1 MTVEVAVAVADYDVY
16 LHAATNIR
24 RHFFLPVLMEVK
36 GNICELWIVVKQHL
50 LQIWITDYLLPA
62 ILIH

>member
-1 MTVEVAVAVADYDVY
+1 MQGMTVEVAVVVADYDVY

-24 RHFFLPVLMEVK
+24 RRFFLPVLMEVK

-50 LQIWITDYLLPA
+50 LQI
-62 ILIH
+62 

>member
-1 MTVEVAVAVADYDVY
+1 MTVAIVVVSDCDVY
-16 LHAATNIR
+16 LHAASNTG

-50 LQIWITDYLLPA
+50 LQI
-62 ILIH
+62 